1 MAGSKEFVVHILD
14 RLQPLGAVTARA
26 MFGGHGI
33 YCDGVMFALI
43 AEDVLYFKVDDQNR
57 PRFEALGAGPFR
69 PYADRPMTM
78 SYYEAPAEVFD
89 DDDALTEWA
98 RAAFEAALRARRAQP
113 VRRRTR
119 RGA

>member
-1 MAGSKEFVVHILD
+1 MQSKGLDNDRAGRRPGCSASARLTLMAGSKEFVVHILD

-69 PYADRPMTM
+69 PYADRPVTM
-78 SYYEAPAEVFD
+78 SYYEVPA
-89 DDDALTEWA
+89 
-98 RAAFEAALRARRAQP
+98 
-113 VRRRTR
+113 
-119 RGA
+119 